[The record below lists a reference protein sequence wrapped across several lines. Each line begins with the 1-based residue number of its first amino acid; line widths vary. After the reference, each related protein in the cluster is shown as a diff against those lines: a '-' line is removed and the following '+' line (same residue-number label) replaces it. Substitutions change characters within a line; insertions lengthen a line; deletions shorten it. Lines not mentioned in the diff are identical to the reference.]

1 MGREP
6 FADRQRGGKAT
17 IQSPGSSEDIRR
29 KDPDRR
35 PNVQTRIGA
44 PAGAEE
50 SAGPAA
56 LTTRMRDSLA
66 SNAGGPTPSDLGTL
80 LGEHRTPPEVLRREM
95 FLAMAGGLASM
106 GAFAYSAWR
115 WVDALTRYGVLAVW
129 RLSLPWIAAGVI
141 WGMVAVVAFV
151 SFLNHRRLAV
161 RTHTRG
167 LRLEK
172 GKRRESIEW
181 GQIKGIQVHA
191 VRYGI
196 GRLSW
201 GQRSTLR
208 LERRDRRI
216 YRFHSSL
223 ANFSL
228 LVDTVKGK
236 VYPIL
241 LQELRQA
248 LQEGDPL
255 EFGHLTLTSIG
266 IHKGHRLIPWGGLE
280 AADLSN
286 GWLSLRGLQAGR
298 PSWIRVPAYQVPNV
312 ELCVQLIEHLSRR

>member
-1 MGREP
+1 M
-6 FADRQRGGKAT
+6 
-17 IQSPGSSEDIRR
+17 
-29 KDPDRR
+29 
-35 PNVQTRIGA
+35 
-44 PAGAEE
+44 AGA
-50 SAGPAA
+50 
-56 LTTRMRDSLA
+56 LA
-66 SNAGGPTPSDLGTL
+66 ST
-80 LGEHRTPPEVLRREM
+80 
-95 FLAMAGGLASM
+95 

-115 WVDALTRYGVLAVW
+115 WYDALTRYGVLVVW

-151 SFLNHRRLAV
+151 SFLKHRRLAV
-161 RTHTRG
+161 RTHFRG

-181 GQIKGIQVHA
+181 GQVRGIQVHA

-196 GRLSW
+196 GELSW
-201 GQRSTLR
+201 GDRSTLR
-208 LERRDRRI
+208 LESRDGRI
-216 YRFHSSL
+216 YHFNSAL
-223 ANFSL
+223 AEFSV

-241 LQELRQA
+241 LQDLRQA

-255 EFGHLTLTSIG
+255 EFGHLTLTTIG
-266 IHKGHRLIPWGGLE
+266 IHKGRRLIPWGGLE

-286 GWLSLRGLQAGR
+286 GWLSLRGLHAGH
-298 PSWIRVPAYQVPNV
+298 PSSIRVPAYQVPNV